1 MTVYDQKPARRW
13 LTLSFLVTEKKP
25 IRGSEPREQV
35 RTAWRG
41 SQNPQ
46 GRTWFSK
53 TGRWFQQPTLR
64 FSFQIWL
71 RVFDRCRSIPDTRRG
86 IQCVSVYNYI
96 YFFAGRLNW
105 NHLSVSQDIHLSLY
119 CSVPPRKIMFC
130 QTVLSVKKGKPGNKQ
145 SLNLRRAPCR
155 RHACAVHRAVHRSG
169 PAVVQRRPF
178 FCLLKQNGCM
188 HHATG
193 AFTPRPRVLACSCF
207 VSSFFPAPER
217 RRDWTNCKQLVPNRQ
232 ARKRD
237 F

>member
-1 MTVYDQKPARRW
+1 MDRNHGSRSELPGEGVRIPRGGHDSRRPGVGSNNQLFVFRSKSDSAFLTVAEAS
-13 LTLSFLVTEKKP
+13 L
-25 IRGSEPREQV
+25 IRAE
-35 RTAWRG
+35 A
-41 SQNPQ
+41 
-46 GRTWFSK
+46 FS
-53 TGRWFQQPTLR
+53 
-64 FSFQIWL
+64 
-71 RVFDRCRSIPDTRRG
+71 
-86 IQCVSVYNYI
+86 VSVCIIIYI
-96 YFFAGRLNW
+96 FAVRLNW

-207 VSSFFPAPER
+207 VSLRFPAPEQR
-217 RRDWTNCKQLVPNRQ
+217 HD
-232 ARKRD
+232 
-237 F
+237 